1 MAEYKGIKG
10 YKVQSLASDPTL
22 VAGQTWFNT
31 AGNALKYLVNLG
43 AWSSGGTMTRTSG
56 QRNIGAAGVITAV
69 IAAGG
74 YQPASVGFSE
84 TYNGSTW
91 TAANP
96 LTTPRAEPGMAG
108 TTTAAIA
115 MTGGTDST
123 PYETGAVETY
133 DGTSWTEVTDIT
145 TTRGTGFG
153 SGTQTAA
160 LYYGGNI
167 GGPPWAKLNNVEEWN
182 GSAWSEKADMN
193 AGRNYGCQAS
203 SGSVTASIASCGNG
217 PTAQTKL
224 CETYN
229 GTSWTEVNN
238 TNTQRVYGGGFGT
251 STSAMAYG
259 GEIPSQTA
267 NAEQWN
273 GTCWTEVDNLSAAT
287 ANPGGS
293 GASGTTGI
301 CIAGANPSDTSTCE
315 EWAFGNTVK
324 TVTVS

>member
-10 YKVQSLASDPTL
+10 FKTQSLASDPTL
-22 VAGQTWFNT
+22 VPGQIWYNT
-31 AGNALKYLVNLG
+31 TGNALKYLVNLG

-74 YQPASVGFSE
+74 YQPAGVGFSE

-91 TAANP
+91 TAVNP
-96 LTTPRAEPGMAG
+96 LTTPRSYPGVAG

-115 MTGGTDST
+115 IAGGTDSS
-123 PYETGAVETY
+123 PYETGAVEEY
-133 DGTSWTEVTDIT
+133 DGSSWTETTDIT

-160 LYYGGNI
+160 LYAGGNI
-167 GGPPWAKLNNVEEWN
+167 GAPPWAKLPNTEEWN
-182 GSAWSEKADMN
+182 GSTWSEKADMIE
-193 AGRNYGCQAS
+193 GRNYGGQAAA
-203 SGSVTASIASCGNG
+203 GSVTASIASTGNG
-217 PTAQTKL
+217 PTAQTTL

-229 GTSWTEVNN
+229 GTCWTEVNN
-238 TNTQRVYGGGFGT
+238 TNTPRVYGGGFGN
-251 STSAMAYG
+251 STSAMTFG
-259 GEIPSQTA
+259 GETPAKTA

-273 GTCWTEVDNLSAAT
+273 GTCWTEVADLAT
-287 ANPGGS
+287 VTYNPGGS

-301 CIAGANPSDTSTCE
+301 QMAGNIPSDTSECE